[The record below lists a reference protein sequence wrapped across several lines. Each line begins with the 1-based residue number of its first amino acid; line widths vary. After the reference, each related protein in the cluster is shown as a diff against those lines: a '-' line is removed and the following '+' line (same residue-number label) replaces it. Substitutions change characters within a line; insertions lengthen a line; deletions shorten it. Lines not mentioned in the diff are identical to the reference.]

1 MIPKTWQQNFR
12 GLFTGVGARLAASF
26 FAVALLVLIPSLIWF
41 YYYAQDLT
49 ERRIQDLLRSVLVH
63 DYSLLNHSIE
73 TRDHWQL
80 YRLVRSMARPAHVIS
95 VAVVDAKGNLLAHSD
110 PAYYGR
116 KNYILITNKNYDRV
130 PLQGMRGPLGEIIV
144 HRDNAVLKS
153 YFAPVKRAI
162 LLISG
167 VFALLA
173 ALLGVLIAFF
183 WRNRLIK
190 ILNHMQSYPGSLLA
204 NPSSSLQP
212 EGGDELDQLER
223 QLVTSFE
230 QLHISQ
236 WILDSVSQSVFLV
249 DLSGGVYHAN
259 AAAKNLCAC
268 GECYKRLL
276 SLLDRETSKTLLA
289 VDKGTVNT
297 RLTVCDNT
305 FPALLSFRHYVGSEQ
320 NTRMVVTL
328 TDLTEYQRLEGR
340 LEKLRVLSLM
350 GEMST
355 ELAHEIRNDLAPVKL
370 LCGMSGLAAEDK
382 EVMLASLNRVDDMID
397 GFMSFVRGGQQ
408 APTYLNLKE
417 SLEASCRV
425 LEALAEQ
432 QGVKLHLQADEQQVC
447 VPQGS
452 FNLTVINLVRNAIQA
467 VGKGGDV
474 WVSAKLQGS
483 LLTLMVADNGPGIAA
498 ELADQIFEP
507 FVSQRQGGTGMG
519 LALVLRHVDEVGG
532 NVSHQPREGG
542 GTVFTLRWP
551 LTKVN

>member
-1 MIPKTWQQNFR
+1 MTPKTWRQNFR

-49 ERRIQDLLRSVLVH
+49 ERRIQDLLKSVLVH

-80 YRLVRSMARPAHVIS
+80 YRLVRTMARPAHIIS
-95 VAVVDAKGNLLAHSD
+95 VAVIDANGNLIAHSD

-116 KNYILITNKNYDRV
+116 KNYVLITNKNYDRV

-167 VFALLA
+167 IFALLA
-173 ALLGVLIAFF
+173 ALLGILIAFF

-190 ILNHMQSYPGSLLA
+190 ILKHMRSYPGSLLA
-204 NPSSSLQP
+204 NSSSRLHVN
-212 EGGDELDQLER
+212 GGDELDQLEHH
-223 QLVTSFE
+223 LISSFE

-236 WILDSVSQSVFLV
+236 WILDSVNQSVILV
-249 DLSGGVYHAN
+249 DLSGEVYHAN
-259 AAAKNLCAC
+259 AAAKKLCAC
-268 GECYKRLL
+268 GECYK
-276 SLLDRETSKTLLA
+276 SLLKLLDSETSSTLLQ
-289 VDKGTVNT
+289 VDNGTVNT
-297 RLTVCDNT
+297 RLTVCDNS
-305 FPALLSFRHYVGSEQ
+305 FPSLLSFRRYVGSEQ
-320 NTRMVVTL
+320 NTRMVITL

-340 LEKLRVLSLM
+340 LEKLRVLSLL

-370 LCGMSGLAAEDK
+370 LCGMSGLAADDK
-382 EVMLASLNRVDDMID
+382 EVMLSSLNRVDDMID

-408 APTYLNLKE
+408 PPAYLNLKE
-417 SLEASCRV
+417 SLEASCKV
-425 LEALAEQ
+425 LNSLAEQ
-432 QGVKLHLQADEQQVC
+432 QNVKIHLQADERQVYI
-447 VPQGS
+447 PQGS
-452 FNLTVINLVRNAIQA
+452 FNLTIINLVRNAIQA
-467 VGKGGDV
+467 VARDGEV
-474 WVSAKLQGS
+474 WVSAKMRGS
-483 LLTLMVADNGPGIAA
+483 LLTLVVADNGPGIAA
-498 ELADQIFEP
+498 ELVDQLFEP

-532 NVSHQPREGG
+532 NVSHQAREGG
-542 GTVFTLRWP
+542 GTIFTVRWP